1 MLAGAIVGAP
11 AQAGATSSTD
21 VRQPQRAGCIAT
33 PSEFDLL
40 QTQHSE
46 YTFDRLARPRDI
58 REFLSEMRR
67 RATKQEMRL
76 RAHRE
81 ARRGCF
87 DAWIFL
93 LRCGYAR
100 RVFDAG
106 RICARPP
113 LSGPGFSAI

>member
-1 MLAGAIVGAP
+1 MLAGAIVGVP

-46 YTFDRLARPRDI
+46 YIFDRLARPRDI

-67 RATKQEMRL
+67 RATKQGVRVC
-76 RAHRE
+76 AHRE
-81 ARRGCF
+81 VRRGCF
-87 DAWIFL
+87 PRWTFL
-93 LRCGYAR
+93 LACGYAGR
-100 RVFDAG
+100 AYYDA
-106 RICARPP
+106 RIFAETPW
-113 LSGPGFSAI
+113 L

>member
-46 YTFDRLARPRDI
+46 YIFDRLARPRDI

-67 RATKQEMRL
+67 RAPKTEFGFGPTG
-76 RAHRE
+76 
-81 ARRGCF
+81 RRGVPILPLGLFC
-87 DAWIFL
+87 L
-93 LRCGYAR
+93 LPLSPPPCLTPP
-100 RVFDAG
+100 
-106 RICARPP
+106 PP
-113 LSGPGFSAI
+113 LPH

>member
-1 MLAGAIVGAP
+1 MLAGAIVGVP

-46 YTFDRLARPRDI
+46 YIFDRLARPRDI

-67 RATKQEMRL
+67 RATNKNAVAGPQ
-76 RAHRE
+76 A
-81 ARRGCF
+81 GT
-87 DAWIFL
+87 AWLF
-93 LRCGYAR
+93 R
-100 RVFDAG
+100 RVDIFA
-106 RICARPP
+106 ALPVPP
-113 LSGPGFSAI
+113 PPV